1 MFRGEGANNTQCGK
15 RSTIK
20 DYLIDILKTVQGIT
34 RILTDL
40 SKGELRYVQK
50 KKNCSKKV
58 HLKSLKYQQFS
69 SQYMY
74 ILQKCQQIQIQGSSV
89 PVHLVN
95 ENQWKT
101 IFSVLTG
108 LNRLMFCIVNQSD
121 PFSPQIPGLGKVG
134 QIVMQ

>member
-1 MFRGEGANNTQCGK
+1 MLLYVSQLFAEKNLSKLSLKLVVLRHYTVPVIERKEQMFRGEGANTQCGK

-58 HLKSLKYQQFS
+58 HLKSLKYQ
-69 SQYMY
+69 
-74 ILQKCQQIQIQGSSV
+74 
-89 PVHLVN
+89 
-95 ENQWKT
+95 
-101 IFSVLTG
+101 
-108 LNRLMFCIVNQSD
+108 
-121 PFSPQIPGLGKVG
+121 
-134 QIVMQ
+134 

>member
-1 MFRGEGANNTQCGK
+1 MLLYVSQLFAEKNLSKLSLELVVLQHYTVPVIERKEQMLRGEGANTQSGK

-58 HLKSLKYQQFS
+58 HLKSLKYQ
-69 SQYMY
+69 
-74 ILQKCQQIQIQGSSV
+74 
-89 PVHLVN
+89 
-95 ENQWKT
+95 
-101 IFSVLTG
+101 
-108 LNRLMFCIVNQSD
+108 
-121 PFSPQIPGLGKVG
+121 
-134 QIVMQ
+134 

>member
-1 MFRGEGANNTQCGK
+1 MHAIAGTVRFSRYPVPVIERKEQMFRGEGANNTQCGK

-58 HLKSLKYQQFS
+58 HLKSLKYQ
-69 SQYMY
+69 
-74 ILQKCQQIQIQGSSV
+74 
-89 PVHLVN
+89 
-95 ENQWKT
+95 
-101 IFSVLTG
+101 
-108 LNRLMFCIVNQSD
+108 
-121 PFSPQIPGLGKVG
+121 
-134 QIVMQ
+134 